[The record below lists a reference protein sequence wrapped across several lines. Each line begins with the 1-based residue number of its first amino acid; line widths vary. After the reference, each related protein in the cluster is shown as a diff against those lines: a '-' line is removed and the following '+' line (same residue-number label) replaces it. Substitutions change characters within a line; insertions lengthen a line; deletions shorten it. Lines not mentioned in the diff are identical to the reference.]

1 MLLLLRSMVVIA
13 VKPPKLPSFP
23 PKFATF
29 IFIEVILVPV
39 HVMPCQSSPQGS
51 PPFGIHPGS
60 FGDPSETYSPFM
72 AETSASWVSARAR
85 GGANAAAASRTSSTG
100 ARLIAAPDCS
110 HHPTRRS
117 ARAEPP
123 TNSLDRHPRHTF
135 AREEPRPDRNRRAVA
150 AQPRRSSWCAGEMG
164 VAGGVGRAAAAAA
177 GRSTQRKNGP
187 WNTRRLVVKRQEERR
202 CGALGETAGK

>member
-1 MLLLLRSMVVIA
+1 MVVIA

-51 PPFGIHPGS
+51 PPLGIHPGS
-60 FGDPSETYSPFM
+60 LGDPSETYSPFM

-85 GGANAAAASRTSSTG
+85 GGANAAAASRASSTGRSAPPRRNG

-110 HHPTRRS
+110 DHPTRRGRPGNSQPPPAHVRPGAAS
-117 ARAEPP
+117 AVSEPP
-123 TNSLDRHPRHTF
+123 CGGRS
-135 AREEPRPDRNRRAVA
+135 A
-150 AQPRRSSWCAGEMG
+150 AQIQVGRRSDGCGG
-164 VAGGVGRAAAAAA
+164 VVRGVGRPAAEEQHA
-177 GRSTQRKNGP
+177 TQ
-187 WNTRRLVVKRQEERR
+187 ER
-202 CGALGETAGK
+202 AVEYATAGEK